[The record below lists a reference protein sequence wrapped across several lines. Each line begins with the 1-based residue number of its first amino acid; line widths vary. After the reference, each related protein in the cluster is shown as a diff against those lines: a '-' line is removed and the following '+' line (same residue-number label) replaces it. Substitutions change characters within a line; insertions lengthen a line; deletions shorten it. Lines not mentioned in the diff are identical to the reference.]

1 MEDDLTILMKKKNDI
16 VKRIEENK
24 RLMELIRNPNIKDTL
39 RPLQMMKTN
48 IAVKKIQTFW
58 KKRKEK
64 KLQVIKQMQS
74 NAGNAPNNKTN
85 YKKYNSKSSN
95 SINIKK
101 SSKDQTEDVIYIN
114 SKIIS
119 IQRAFRL
126 YLSNK
131 TKYHMTSHYINEFN
145 REFFAP
151 LKYDRVNVLKTEIIN
166 RIKSKEMPNRNTDF
180 QEVLNNYYSNYKNF
194 NEEFPDLVK
203 LKSDNL
209 SKYYQC
215 MSLVN
220 HMATQTDLNNIRK
233 FNDFY
238 MNRPKEQSTK
248 KLNEILES
256 IEQKMWWYRYRD
268 MDDFEENNI
277 VNEIDSHFGFE
288 KISDIYNRK

>member
-16 VKRIEENK
+16 LKRIEENK
-24 RLMELIRNPNIKDTL
+24 RLMELIRNPYIKDTL
-39 RPLQMMKTN
+39 GPLQVMKKN
-48 IAVKKIQTFW
+48 IAVKKIQKYW
-58 KKRKEK
+58 RERKER
-64 KLQVIKQMQS
+64 KLKTLQQMQS
-74 NAGNAPNNKTN
+74 NLGKAPNTKTN
-85 YKKYNSKSSN
+85 YYKKYSTKSS
-95 SINIKK
+95 INGNK
-101 SSKDQTEDVIYIN
+101 IN
-114 SKIIS
+114 SQQQSDNVFEINYKIVL
-119 IQRAFRL
+119 IQRAFRT

-131 TKYHMTSHYINEFN
+131 TKNYLTSHYVNEFN

-151 LKYDRVNVLKTEIIN
+151 LKYDRVSILKNEMIN
-166 RIKSKEMPNRNTDF
+166 KIKSKEMPNRNTDF
-180 QEVLNNYYSNYKNF
+180 QEILNTYYAGYKVF
-194 NEEFPDLVK
+194 NEDFPDLVK

-220 HMATQTDLNNIRK
+220 HMVTQTELNKMQK

-238 MNRPKEQSTK
+238 LNRPKEQSTK

-277 VNEIDSHFGFE
+277 VNEMDSHFGFE
-288 KISDIYNRK
+288 KISNIYNKK